1 MLACPNADVNV
12 HFGAVDALTGDSV
25 DGVRLSV
32 YVSEDELFAD
42 LLTYDPASGTSP
54 SVTVC
59 RKYVRKM
66 FDAYLA
72 ARAAA
77 GLPPVTSPPV

>member
-1 MLACPNADVNV
+1 MIAVPAPSMDVV
-12 HFGAVDALTGDSV
+12 TGVLDSVTWDTV
-25 DGVRLSV
+25 DGVKIQV
-32 YVSEDELFAD
+32 VISEDELFAD

-59 RKYVRKM
+59 RKYVRRM

-77 GLPPVTSPPV
+77 GLPPVS

>member
-1 MLACPNADVNV
+1 MI
-12 HFGAVDALTGDSV
+12 AVPAPSMGVVTGVLDSVSWDSV
-25 DGVRLSV
+25 DGVNIQV
-32 YVSEDELFAD
+32 VTSEDELFAD

-66 FDAYLA
+66 FDAYIA

-77 GLPPVTSPPV
+77 GLPPVS

>member
-1 MLACPNADVNV
+1 MLAAPLPDVSV
-12 HFGAVDALTGDSV
+12 VYGVDDPATGDLV

-54 SVTVC
+54 PVTVC

-66 FDAYLA
+66 FDAYIA

-77 GLPPVTSPPV
+77 GLPPVTNPPV

>member
-1 MLACPNADVNV
+1 MIAVPAPSMDVLQGV
-12 HFGAVDALTGDSV
+12 IDSVSQDTV
-25 DGVRLSV
+25 DGVNIQV
-32 YVSEDELFAD
+32 VISEDELFAD
-42 LLTYDPASGTSP
+42 LLAYDPASGTSP

-77 GLPPVTSPPV
+77 GLPPVS

>member
-1 MLACPNADVNV
+1 MIAAPMLMSVFTSAPWTP
-12 HFGAVDALTGDSV
+12 LTGDSV

>member
-1 MLACPNADVNV
+1 MIAVPAPSMDVLQGV
-12 HFGAVDALTGDSV
+12 IDSVSQDTV
-25 DGVRLSV
+25 DGVNIQV
-32 YVSEDELFAD
+32 VVSEDELFAD

-66 FDAYLA
+66 FDAYLV

-77 GLPPVTSPPV
+77 GLPPVTSPQP

>member
-1 MLACPNADVNV
+1 MDVLQGV
-12 HFGAVDALTGDSV
+12 IDSVSQDTV
-25 DGVRLSV
+25 DGVNIQV
-32 YVSEDELFAD
+32 VISEDELFAD
-42 LLTYDPASGTSP
+42 LLAYDPASGTSP

-77 GLPPVTSPPV
+77 GLPPVS

>member
-1 MLACPNADVNV
+1 MIAVPAPSMDVV
-12 HFGAVDALTGDSV
+12 TGVLDSVSWDSV
-25 DGVRLSV
+25 DGVNIQV
-32 YVSEDELFAD
+32 VISEDELFAD

>member
-1 MLACPNADVNV
+1 MIAVPAPSMDVLQGV
-12 HFGAVDALTGDSV
+12 IDSVSQDTV
-25 DGVRLSV
+25 DGVNIQV
-32 YVSEDELFAD
+32 VVSEDELFAD

-66 FDAYLA
+66 FDAYIA

-77 GLPPVTSPPV
+77 GLPPVTSPQP

>member
-1 MLACPNADVNV
+1 MIAVPAPSMDVLQGV
-12 HFGAVDALTGDSV
+12 IDSVSQDTV
-25 DGVRLSV
+25 DGVNIQV
-32 YVSEDELFAD
+32 VVSEDELFAD

-66 FDAYLA
+66 FDAYIA

-77 GLPPVTSPPV
+77 GLPPVTSPPA

>member
-1 MLACPNADVNV
+1 MIAVPAPSMDVV
-12 HFGAVDALTGDSV
+12 TGVLDSVSWDSV
-25 DGVRLSV
+25 DGVNIQV
-32 YVSEDELFAD
+32 VISEDELFAD

-59 RKYVRKM
+59 RKYVRRM
-66 FDAYLA
+66 FDAYIA

-77 GLPPVTSPPV
+77 GLPPVS

>member
-1 MLACPNADVNV
+1 MIAVPAPSMDVLQGV
-12 HFGAVDALTGDSV
+12 IDSVSQDTV
-25 DGVRLSV
+25 DGVNIQV
-32 YVSEDELFAD
+32 VVSEDELFAD

-54 SVTVC
+54 SAATC

-77 GLPPVTSPPV
+77 GLPPVTSPPA

>member
-1 MLACPNADVNV
+1 MIAVPAPSMDVV
-12 HFGAVDALTGDSV
+12 TGVLDSVSWDSV
-25 DGVRLSV
+25 DGVNIQV
-32 YVSEDELFAD
+32 VISEDELFAD

-77 GLPPVTSPPV
+77 GLPPVS

>member
-1 MLACPNADVNV
+1 MI
-12 HFGAVDALTGDSV
+12 AVPAPSMGVVTGVLDSVSWDSV
-25 DGVRLSV
+25 DGVNIQV
-32 YVSEDELFAD
+32 VTSEDELFAD

-54 SVTVC
+54 SVAVC

-66 FDAYLA
+66 FDAYIA

-77 GLPPVTSPPV
+77 GLPPVS

>member
-1 MLACPNADVNV
+1 MLAAPLPDLSIIY
-12 HFGAVDALTGDSV
+12 GVDDPATGDSV

-32 YVSEDELFAD
+32 YASEDELFAD

-54 SVTVC
+54 SAAVC

-77 GLPPVTSPPV
+77 GLPPIVP

>member
-1 MLACPNADVNV
+1 MIAVPAPSMDVLQGV
-12 HFGAVDALTGDSV
+12 IDSVSQDTV
-25 DGVRLSV
+25 DGVNIQV
-32 YVSEDELFAD
+32 VVSEDELFAD

-77 GLPPVTSPPV
+77 GLPPVTSPQP

>member
-1 MLACPNADVNV
+1 MIAVPAPSMDVV
-12 HFGAVDALTGDSV
+12 TGVLDSVSWDSV
-25 DGVRLSV
+25 DGVNIQV
-32 YVSEDELFAD
+32 VISEDELFAD

-59 RKYVRKM
+59 RKYVRRM

-77 GLPPVTSPPV
+77 GLPPVTLPPA

>member
-1 MLACPNADVNV
+1 MIAVPAPSMDVV
-12 HFGAVDALTGDSV
+12 TGVLDSVSWDSV
-25 DGVRLSV
+25 DGVNIQV
-32 YVSEDELFAD
+32 VISEDELFAD

-59 RKYVRKM
+59 RKYVRRM

-77 GLPPVTSPPV
+77 GLPPVS

>member
-1 MLACPNADVNV
+1 MIAVPAPSMDVLQGV
-12 HFGAVDALTGDSV
+12 IDSVSQDTV
-25 DGVRLSV
+25 DGVNIQV
-32 YVSEDELFAD
+32 VISEDELFAD
-42 LLTYDPASGTSP
+42 LLTYDPASGSSP
-54 SVTVC
+54 SVIVC

-77 GLPPVTSPPV
+77 GLPPVS

>member
-1 MLACPNADVNV
+1 MIAVPAPSMDVV
-12 HFGAVDALTGDSV
+12 TGVLDSVSWDSV
-25 DGVRLSV
+25 DGVNIQV
-32 YVSEDELFAD
+32 VISEDELFAD

-59 RKYVRKM
+59 RKYVRRM
-66 FDAYLA
+66 FDAYIA

-77 GLPPVTSPPV
+77 GLPPVTLPPA